1 MGKNN
6 YIQILEQDLKKKNQ
20 ILDAVIQINQVQK
33 DALEDPNL
41 DPDDFDEI
49 VEEKGKL
56 IDSLEHL
63 DEGFEQIYA
72 RVREELM
79 DNKEAYRDEIRRMQ
93 ELIRQITD
101 KTATIQADEQRN
113 KVLMSQKFVAV
124 KQQLREIRSS
134 QKVVNEYY
142 QNMMKSKF
150 MAPQF
155 LDNKK

>member
-20 ILDAVIQINQVQK
+20 ILDAVIQVNQVQK

-101 KTATIQADEQRN
+101 KTATVQADEQRN

>member
-1 MGKNN
+1 MEKNN

-20 ILDAVIQINQVQK
+20 ILDAIIQINQVQK
-33 DALEDPNL
+33 DALEEPNL

-49 VEEKGKL
+49 VEEKAKL
-56 IDSLEHL
+56 MESLEHL
-63 DEGFEQIYA
+63 DRGFEQIYA

-79 DNKEAYRDEIRRMQ
+79 DNKEVYREEIKRMQ
-93 ELIRQITD
+93 EAIRQITD

-113 KVLMSQKFVAV
+113 NALMSQKFASV

-134 QKVVNEYY
+134 QKVVNQYY

-150 MAPQF
+150 MTPQF
-155 LDNKK
+155 LDDKK

>member
-20 ILDAVIQINQVQK
+20 ILDAVIQVNQVQK

-49 VEEKGKL
+49 VEERGRL

-113 KVLMSQKFVAV
+113 KVLMSQKFAAV

>member
-20 ILDAVIQINQVQK
+20 ILDAVIQVNQVQK

>member
-20 ILDAVIQINQVQK
+20 ILDAVIQVNQVQK

-49 VEEKGKL
+49 VEEKGRL

-113 KVLMSQKFVAV
+113 KVLMSQKFAAV

>member
-1 MGKNN
+1 MEKNN

-20 ILDAVIQINQVQK
+20 ILDAIIQINQVQK
-33 DALEDPNL
+33 DALEEPNL

-49 VEEKGKL
+49 VEEKAKL
-56 IDSLEHL
+56 MENLEHL
-63 DEGFEQIYA
+63 DRGFEQIYA

-79 DNKEAYRDEIRRMQ
+79 DNKEVYREEIKRMQ
-93 ELIRQITD
+93 EAIRQITD

-113 KVLMSQKFVAV
+113 NALMSQKFASV

-134 QKVVNEYY
+134 QKVVNQYY

-150 MAPQF
+150 MTPQF
-155 LDNKK
+155 LDDKK